1 VSASDDLAAG
11 VGAVLPNQE
20 GSGHLEAPFFEIGP
34 KNLLRRSDLERLAW
48 AAGEA
53 GQEHS
58 VRVVLTVP
66 TALISVIAGLDT
78 GVLVFGQ
85 GMDPDAMGSSVG
97 RVTAEGLQDAGASGV
112 MLNHDSHLMS
122 PDELARTVE
131 RARGSGLQT
140 IVCAGGE
147 SEAVAV
153 ANLGPTAVLLEPPE
167 LIGTDGSVD
176 RAWIR
181 PFNLSVRRAHPR
193 LLLMHAG
200 GVSSPGIAR
209 AIMRAGADGTGST
222 SGVLGT
228 GDYAVSARA
237 FVQATRA
244 GWQEAQP
251 GPSN

>member
-1 VSASDDLAAG
+1 MSASEDLPAG
-11 VGAVLPNQE
+11 VEAVRPNPE
-20 GSGHLEAPFFEIGP
+20 GPARLEAPFFEIGP

-85 GMDPDAMGSSVG
+85 GMDPDDMGPSVG
-97 RVTAEGLQDAGASGV
+97 RITAEALHDAGATGV
-112 MLNHDSHLMS
+112 MLNHDSHRMS

-131 RARGSGLQT
+131 RARDSGLQT

-147 SEAVAV
+147 SEAAAV
-153 ANLGPTAVLLEPPE
+153 AELGLTAVLLEPPE

-181 PFNLSVRRAHPR
+181 PFNLSLRRAHPR
-193 LLLMHAG
+193 VLLMHAG
-200 GVSSPGIAR
+200 GVSSPDIAR

-222 SGVLGT
+222 NGVLGT
-228 GDYAVSARA
+228 GDYAASARA

-244 GWQEAQP
+244 GWEEAQH
-251 GPSN
+251 GPLN